1 MKFIPFFVL
10 FILSISFVSA
20 AEISVLQ
27 ENYLAGETVQVYVNA
42 SSLASSDIALY
53 DVNNNPKQ
61 IAPLFTEYR
70 DGYFFVYFHLF
81 ENYLE
86 GKYTL
91 EIQDAKDT
99 FSIIPP
105 NGQAVLQIK
114 PGFILLDS
122 QDDTFSFELSDVGD
136 SSSTLSILESNAV
149 LSARKNQLSIGPGE
163 QKNNYVDYLYYRIS
177 LDLFMNISYDDQYYI
192 LPVLYSDL
200 VVEEEVVEEEES
212 EEELVEEVVVS
223 ESSFALLVSEGTVVL
238 TLEPDQSKYG
248 DLKVQNL
255 LEESLILEYSL
266 TGDLDG
272 IVTLNESRVTLAAGE
287 IYSQR
292 VWFNPQNNS
301 RVGVY
306 SGDIVLTDGSSS
318 ESISVSLDVAEVV
331 ADEDVNQSSGSFPFV
346 SDGTLVPKESNTSL
360 YAVAVFMILLL
371 VALIVLVVLKLR
383 QKDEKKFHEYIEG
396 TKKRK

>member
-1 MKFIPFFVL
+1 MKLILLLFI

-91 EIQDAKDT
+91 EIQDANDT
-99 FSIIPP
+99 FSI
-105 NGQAVLQIK
+105 
-114 PGFILLDS
+114 
-122 QDDTFSFELSDVGD
+122 ELSDVGD

-177 LDLFMNISYDDQYYI
+177 SDLFMNISYDDQYYI
-192 LPVLYSDL
+192 LPVLYPDL

-318 ESISVSLDVAEVV
+318 KSISVSLDVAEAV
-331 ADEDVNQSSGSFPFV
+331 ADEAVNQSSGSFPFV
-346 SDGTLVPKESNTSL
+346 SGGTLVPEKNNTSL
-360 YAVAVFMILLL
+360 YAIAVFMILLL
-371 VALIVLVVLKLR
+371 IALIVLVVLKLR

>member
-272 IVTLNESRVTLAAGE
+272 IV
-287 IYSQR
+287 
-292 VWFNPQNNS
+292 
-301 RVGVY
+301 
-306 SGDIVLTDGSSS
+306 
-318 ESISVSLDVAEVV
+318 SLDVAEVV

>member
-136 SSSTLSILESNAV
+136 SSSTLSNIRKLKRKSIIL
-149 LSARKNQLSIGPGE
+149 RI
-163 QKNNYVDYLYYRIS
+163 QKNKS
-177 LDLFMNISYDDQYYI
+177 
-192 LPVLYSDL
+192 
-200 VVEEEVVEEEES
+200 
-212 EEELVEEVVVS
+212 
-223 ESSFALLVSEGTVVL
+223 
-238 TLEPDQSKYG
+238 
-248 DLKVQNL
+248 
-255 LEESLILEYSL
+255 
-266 TGDLDG
+266 
-272 IVTLNESRVTLAAGE
+272 
-287 IYSQR
+287 
-292 VWFNPQNNS
+292 WFNLKNSLPIWRNN
-301 RVGVY
+301 G
-306 SGDIVLTDGSSS
+306 
-318 ESISVSLDVAEVV
+318 
-331 ADEDVNQSSGSFPFV
+331 
-346 SDGTLVPKESNTSL
+346 KC
-360 YAVAVFMILLL
+360 ILGILNL
-371 VALIVLVVLKLR
+371 
-383 QKDEKKFHEYIEG
+383 
-396 TKKRK
+396 

>member
-238 TLEPDQSKYG
+238 
-248 DLKVQNL
+248 
-255 LEESLILEYSL
+255 
-266 TGDLDG
+266 DG

-383 QKDEKKFHEYIEG
+383 QKDEKKFNEYIEG
-396 TKKRK
+396 TKKRKYFLFED

>member
-177 LDLFMNISYDDQYYI
+177 SDLFMNISYDDQYYI
-192 LPVLYSDL
+192 LPVLYPDL
-200 VVEEEVVEEEES
+200 VVEEES

-255 LEESLILEYSL
+255 LEES
-266 TGDLDG
+266 
-272 IVTLNESRVTLAAGE
+272 
-287 IYSQR
+287 
-292 VWFNPQNNS
+292 
-301 RVGVY
+301 
-306 SGDIVLTDGSSS
+306 
-318 ESISVSLDVAEVV
+318 
-331 ADEDVNQSSGSFPFV
+331 
-346 SDGTLVPKESNTSL
+346 
-360 YAVAVFMILLL
+360 
-371 VALIVLVVLKLR
+371 
-383 QKDEKKFHEYIEG
+383 
-396 TKKRK
+396 